1 MLVVE
6 YEGVETIEGYDF
18 EGVDYEPD
26 FYMSESLKK
35 PSGLH
40 DIEAFKGELLE

>member
-1 MLVVE
+1 M
-6 YEGVETIEGYDF
+6 YDGIEFD
-18 EGVDYEPD
+18 PD
-26 FYMSESLKK
+26 FYMIESMAK